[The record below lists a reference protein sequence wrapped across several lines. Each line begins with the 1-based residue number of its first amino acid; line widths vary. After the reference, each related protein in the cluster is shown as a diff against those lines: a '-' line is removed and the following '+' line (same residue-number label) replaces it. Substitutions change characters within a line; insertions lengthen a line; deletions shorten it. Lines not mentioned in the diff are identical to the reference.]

1 MSCGRRRNTGAV
13 QGFGSGRSETLERR
27 GLDRRTFIKG
37 LGVAGGLVVGAG
49 AARAAIWWDQAA
61 ANGYRILSADEV
73 LISDAIAQALFPGEQ
88 GVMRRLPDA
97 VELGATRFLDDLLV
111 EMLDET
117 MGNALR
123 VLMHAIDEMAIFGGE
138 GSVRRFHKRSLEERV
153 AILRAWDGSLSS
165 TRRSVFSAL
174 KIFYAMAYCEHPVLI
189 EAMGFDYS
197 CEGLDV
203 ARQA

>member
-1 MSCGRRRNTGAV
+1 MN
-13 QGFGSGRSETLERR
+13 
-27 GLDRRTFIKG
+27 RRTFIKG
-37 LGVAGGLVVGAG
+37 LGITGGVVLGVG
-49 AARAAIWWDQAA
+49 AARAAIWWDQASA
-61 ANGYRILSADEV
+61 SGYRILSEDEV

-88 GVMRRLPDA
+88 GAMRRLPDA

-138 GSVRRFHKRSLEERV
+138 GSAARFHKRSLEERI
-153 AILRAWDGSLSS
+153 AILKAWDSSLSS

-174 KIFYAMAYCEHPVLI
+174 KIFYAMAYCEHPALI

-197 CEGLDV
+197 CAGMDE